1 MYMGSSPKQQQW
13 GGKLITL
20 GHVQLYTI
28 SIRLHMLE
36 STPLLQKN
44 GSLDL
49 KELFHLF
56 CDATKTD
63 LFQFLISCD
72 KDDVRQ
78 VVHAP
83 SYK

>member
-1 MYMGSSPKQQQW
+1 
-13 GGKLITL
+13 
-20 GHVQLYTI
+20 
-28 SIRLHMLE
+28 MLE
-36 STPLLQKN
+36 STLLLQKN

-49 KELFHLF
+49 RELFQLF
-56 CDATKTD
+56 CDAVKPD

-78 VVHAP
+78 VVHAL

>member
-1 MYMGSSPKQQQW
+1 
-13 GGKLITL
+13 
-20 GHVQLYTI
+20 
-28 SIRLHMLE
+28 MLE

-78 VVHAP
+78 VVHAL